1 MKQFKHE
8 ASGLFI
14 EEVYADVKPQWI
26 PAPFEVTGV
35 PEDDA
40 PIKRELVLTKIKL
53 TNDFSKARR
62 IKNLEICE
70 LLEKSG
76 FQSIEILGKV
86 SLAYDVDT
94 RKVDVRGECDE

>member
-1 MKQFKHE
+1 MKQFKHG

-14 EEVYADVKPQWI
+14 EEAYADVKPQWI

-35 PEDDA
+35 SEDDA
-40 PIKRELVLTKIKL
+40 PIKRELMLTKMKL

-62 IKNLEICE
+62 IKNLELCE

-76 FQSIEILGKV
+76 FQSIEVLGKV
-86 SLAYDVDT
+86 NLGHDVNT
-94 RKVDVRGECDE
+94 RKIDIGGERDD